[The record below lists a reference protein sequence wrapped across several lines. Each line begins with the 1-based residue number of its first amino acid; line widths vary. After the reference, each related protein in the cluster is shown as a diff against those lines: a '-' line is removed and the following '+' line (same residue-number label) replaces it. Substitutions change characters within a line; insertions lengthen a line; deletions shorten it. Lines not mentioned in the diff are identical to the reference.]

1 MADYTAIDN
10 PELYFQAKTYTG
22 NGTAIGSGGLAVTL
36 DGSEN
41 MQPDFVWLKR
51 RTDAGYHHNLFD
63 SVRGATQLVYANLAE
78 AAGTK
83 TEGVTSF
90 NSDGFTVGNDGDCN
104 ASGKSH
110 VAWCWKESATAGF
123 DIISMTGTG
132 SARTQSHNLSAVP
145 KMVIVKCLND
155 GNKSWAVYHAGAASD
170 AETDVLAL
178 DAQDALADDATYWN
192 DTVGTSSVFTVGT
205 ANGVNKSTKSY
216 IAFVWAP
223 VQGFSKF
230 GSYFGNSNSD
240 GAFVHTGF
248 SPSLVMVKCSSNAS
262 TDWLM
267 VDNKRSRARSSAYNN
282 FMLRANTTA
291 VEENGTVGCDFL
303 SNGFKWRDS
312 ENSANVSGRT
322 YTYMAFAYSPFCNS
336 NGVPNNGVASTGGR
350 G

>member
-1 MADYTAIDN
+1 MAYTTIDN
-10 PELYFQAKTYTG
+10 PELFFQCKAYTG

-178 DAQDALADDATYWN
+178 DAGDAKADDATYWN
-192 DTVGTSSVFTVGT
+192 DTAPTSSVFTVGT
-205 ANGVNKSTKSY
+205 ANGVNKDTKSY
-216 IAFVWAP
+216 ISYVFAD

-230 GSYFGNSNSD
+230 GSYEGNANAD
-240 GAFVHTGF
+240 GNYVHLGFKPAFVI
-248 SPSLVMVKCSSNAS
+248 VKKAS
-262 TDWLM
+262 ATDNWFLF
-267 VDNKRSRARSSAYNN
+267 DNKREGYNAIN
-282 FMLRANTTA
+282 DALRPNLSNAELDLA
-291 VEENGTVGCDFL
+291 GVGMDLL
-303 SNGFKWRDS
+303 SNGFKLRSGDDDLNDS
-312 ENSANVSGRT
+312 NT
-322 YTYMAFAYSPFCNS
+322 FIYMAWAEAPFVNS
-336 NGVPNNGVASTGGR
+336 NGVPCNAR
-350 G
+350 

>member
-1 MADYTAIDN
+1 MAYTTIDN
-10 PELYFQAKTYTG
+10 PELFFQCKAYTG

-155 GNKSWAVYHAGAASD
+155 GNKSRAVYHAGAASD

-178 DAQDALADDATYWN
+178 DAGDAKADDATYWN
-192 DTVGTSSVFTVGT
+192 DTAPTSSVFTVGT
-205 ANGVNKSTKSY
+205 ANGVNKDTKSY
-216 IAFVWAP
+216 ISYVFAD
-223 VQGFSKF
+223 VQGYSRHGTYK
-230 GSYFGNSNSD
+230 GNSNSD
-240 GAFVHTGF
+240 GTFIFTGF
-248 SPSLVMVKCSSNAS
+248 SPAFIMIKCTSNAS
-262 TDWLM
+262 TDWLIA
-267 VDNKRSRARSSAYNN
+267 DNQRSYNKNSSYNN
-282 FMLRANTTA
+282 WMLRANTTA
-291 VEENGTVGCDFL
+291 AEENGTVGCDFL

-312 ENSANVSGRT
+312 ENSANVTGRT
-322 YTYMAFAYSPFCNS
+322 YIYMAFAHSPFVNS
-336 NGVPNNGVASTGGR
+336 NGVPNNAVATTGGR
-350 G
+350 

>member
-1 MADYTAIDN
+1 MSYTNGLDN
-10 PELYFQAKTYTG
+10 PELYFQTKLYTG

-51 RTDAGYHHNLFD
+51 RTDAGYHNNLFD

-132 SARTQSHNLSAVP
+132 SARTQAHSLSAVP

-155 GNKSWAVYHAGAASD
+155 GNKSWAVYHAGAASE

-178 DAQDALADDATYWN
+178 DAGDAKADDATYWN
-192 DTVGTSSVFTVGT
+192 DTAPTSSVFTVGT
-205 ANGVNKSTKSY
+205 ANGVNKDTKSY
-216 IAFVWAP
+216 ISYVFAD

-230 GSYFGNSNSD
+230 GSYEGNANAD
-240 GAFVHTGF
+240 GNYVHLGFKPAFVI
-248 SPSLVMVKCSSNAS
+248 VKKASATDNWFMFYNKREGYNAINDALRPNLSNAEL
-262 TDWLM
+262 DL
-267 VDNKRSRARSSAYNN
+267 A
-282 FMLRANTTA
+282 
-291 VEENGTVGCDFL
+291 GVGMDLL
-303 SNGFKWRDS
+303 SNGFKLRSGDDDLNDS
-312 ENSANVSGRT
+312 NT
-322 YTYMAFAYSPFCNS
+322 FIYMAWAEAPFVNS
-336 NGVPNNGVASTGGR
+336 NGVPCNAR
-350 G
+350 

>member
-1 MADYTAIDN
+1 MAYTTIDN
-10 PELYFQAKTYTG
+10 PELFFQCKAYTG

-132 SARTQSHNLSAVP
+132 SARTQAHSLSAVP

-178 DAQDALADDATYWN
+178 DAGDAKADDATYWN
-192 DTVGTSSVFTVGT
+192 DTAPTSSVFTVGT
-205 ANGVNKSTKSY
+205 ANGVNKDTKSY
-216 IAFVWAP
+216 IAYVFAEK
-223 VQGFSKF
+223 QGFSKF
-230 GSYFGNSNSD
+230 GSYVGNSNSD
-240 GAFVHTGF
+240 GTFIYLGF
-248 SPSLVMVKCSSNAS
+248 SPALIMVKCTTDAS
-262 TDWLM
+262 TDWLIA
-267 VDNKRSRARSSAYNN
+267 DNQRSYNKNSSYNN
-282 FMLRANTTA
+282 WMLRANTTA
-291 VEENGTVGCDFL
+291 AEENGTVGCDFL

-312 ENSANVSGRT
+312 ENSANVTGRT
-322 YTYMAFAYSPFCNS
+322 YIYMAFAHSPFVNS
-336 NGVPNNGVASTGGR
+336 NGVPCTATAATGAR
-350 G
+350 

>member
-1 MADYTAIDN
+1 MSYTNGLDN
-10 PELYFQAKTYTG
+10 PELYFQTKLYTG

-51 RTDAGYHHNLFD
+51 RTDAGYHNNLFD

-132 SARTQSHNLSAVP
+132 SARTQAHSLSAVP

-178 DAQDALADDATYWN
+178 DAGDAKADDATYWN
-192 DTVGTSSVFTVGT
+192 DTAPTSSVFTVGT
-205 ANGVNKSTKSY
+205 ANGVNKDTKSY
-216 IAFVWAP
+216 ISYVFAD

-230 GSYFGNSNSD
+230 GSYEGNANAD
-240 GAFVHTGF
+240 GNYVHLGFKPAFVI
-248 SPSLVMVKCSSNAS
+248 VKKAS
-262 TDWLM
+262 ATDNWFM
-267 VDNKRSRARSSAYNN
+267 FDNKREGYNAIN
-282 FMLRANTTA
+282 DALRPNLSNAELDLA
-291 VEENGTVGCDFL
+291 GVGMDLL
-303 SNGFKWRDS
+303 SNGFKLRSGDDDLNDS
-312 ENSANVSGRT
+312 NT
-322 YTYMAFAYSPFCNS
+322 FIYMAWAEAPFVNS
-336 NGVPNNGVASTGGR
+336 NGVPCNAR
-350 G
+350 

>member
-1 MADYTAIDN
+1 MAAYTTIDDS
-10 PELYFQAKTYTG
+10 EAHFQCVLYTG
-22 NGTAIGSGGLAVTL
+22 DGNDDRSITL
-36 DGSEN
+36 PGETDMAPN
-41 MQPDFVWLKR
+41 IVWVKGR
-51 RTDAGYHHNLFD
+51 QADHSHRFYD
-63 SVRGATQLVYANLAE
+63 SVRGATKYLNTAT
-78 AAGTK
+78 AGEESTAGGADGMQAF
-83 TEGVTSF
+83 E
-90 NSDGFTVGNDGDCN
+90 SDGFQIGTDG
-104 ASGKSH
+104 SH
-110 VAWCWKESATAGF
+110 NINTDTYIAWCWKESATAGL

-132 SARTQSHNLSAVP
+132 SARTQAHSLSAVP
-145 KMVIVKCLND
+145 KMIIVKCLDD
-155 GNKSWAVYHAGAASD
+155 GNKSWAVYHKVAASD

-312 ENSANVSGRT
+312 ENSANVTGRT
-322 YTYMAFAYSPFCNS
+322 YIYMAFAHSPFVNS
-336 NGVPNNGVASTGGR
+336 NGVPCTATAATGAR
-350 G
+350 